1 MHKASLICG
10 IMQGKQSVTHLIGY
24 GDAKTRLIPELEALE
39 RTGHLVFSKIAKPP
53 AWMARIKV
61 LKALHQAFVLFYML
75 FIGLAS
81 PDVILLQIPPAI
93 PTMALCIAV
102 AWCRRARLVFD
113 WHNFAHTL
121 MGYGQRKG
129 TMVRIAEKY
138 EKFLAPCA
146 HGNLCVTRAMK
157 RVLKTEYRNTQAHV
171 FYDKPVPSI
180 FKGRCSN
187 NAALNVFKTL
197 TSCIEDQMHPV
208 ADCGM
213 ACLQDCHARF
223 SNQSGI
229 DDSHPGVPSTR
240 TRVLVSST
248 SWTPDE
254 DFSILLDAMMQ
265 YDALAREDEGLP
277 KILLIVT
284 GKGPQKDYYIKKMK
298 QLDLRRVAIRTA
310 WLEPEDYP
318 RLLGTADV
326 GISLHASSS
335 GVDLPM
341 KVVDMLGS
349 QLPVCALSYPCLAKE
364 MVRHGKNG
372 LLFTTSSGLTEQL
385 VSLFEYGGEQL
396 ETMQKYIKDHPFGNW
411 DTEWKAHARP
421 ILLP

>member
-1 MHKASLICG
+1 M
-10 IMQGKQSVTHLIGY
+10 SVTHLIGY
-24 GDAKTRLIPELEALE
+24 GDDKTRLIPELEALQG
-39 RTGHLVFSKIAKPP
+39 TGNLVFSKISKPP
-53 AWMARIKV
+53 AWMAHVKV
-61 LKALHQAFVLFYML
+61 LKALHQAFVLLYMM
-75 FIGLAS
+75 FVGVPS

-93 PTMALCIAV
+93 PTMVLCIAA

-129 TMVRIAEKY
+129 TMARVAEKY
-138 EKFLAPCA
+138 EKLLAPYA
-146 HGNLCVTRAMK
+146 DGNLCVTRAMQE
-157 RVLKTEYRNTQAHV
+157 VLKTEYRNTHAHV

-180 FKGRCSN
+180 FKGRCSDKV
-187 NAALNVFKTL
+187 ALNIFKTL
-197 TSCIEDQMHPV
+197 TPCVEDPMHPV

-213 ACLQDCHARF
+213 ACLHDCRVRF

-229 DDSHPGVPSTR
+229 GNPDHCVPS

-254 DFSILLDAMMQ
+254 DFSILLDAMVQ
-265 YDALAREDEGLP
+265 YDALAREDKGLP

-284 GKGPQKDYYIKKMK
+284 GKGPQKDSYTQRMK
-298 QLDLRRVAIRTA
+298 QLDLRRVAIRTV

-349 QLPVCALSYPCLAKE
+349 ELPVCALSYPCLAKE

-385 VSLFEYGGEQL
+385 VGLFEYGGEQL
-396 ETMQKYIKDHPFGNW
+396 ETMQRYIKDHPFGNW
-411 DTEWKAHARP
+411 DTEWKEHARP

>member
-1 MHKASLICG
+1 
-10 IMQGKQSVTHLIGY
+10 
-24 GDAKTRLIPELEALE
+24 
-39 RTGHLVFSKIAKPP
+39 
-53 AWMARIKV
+53 
-61 LKALHQAFVLFYML
+61 
-75 FIGLAS
+75 
-81 PDVILLQIPPAI
+81 
-93 PTMALCIAV
+93 
-102 AWCRRARLVFD
+102 
-113 WHNFAHTL
+113 
-121 MGYGQRKG
+121 
-129 TMVRIAEKY
+129 
-138 EKFLAPCA
+138 
-146 HGNLCVTRAMK
+146 
-157 RVLKTEYRNTQAHV
+157 
-171 FYDKPVPSI
+171 
-180 FKGRCSN
+180 
-187 NAALNVFKTL
+187 
-197 TSCIEDQMHPV
+197 
-208 ADCGM
+208 
-213 ACLQDCHARF
+213 
-223 SNQSGI
+223 
-229 DDSHPGVPSTR
+229 
-240 TRVLVSST
+240 
-248 SWTPDE
+248 
-254 DFSILLDAMMQ
+254 MMQ